1 MNNQR
6 ESLGSRLG
14 FILLS
19 AGCAIGVGN
28 VWKFPTV
35 TGENGGGF
43 FVLFYFLFLL
53 AMGIPVMTMEFSM
66 GRAARKSPVG
76 IYPAL
81 LPEKKGKP
89 FRGHGYV
96 CLAGNVLLMM
106 FYTSVTAWMLRY
118 FLYMLS
124 GKFNGMEQA
133 QVSGV
138 FGEMLQDPLAMVL
151 LVAFVVALGFFVCS
165 FNLQKGLEK
174 VSKFM
179 MLALL
184 AIMVLLAVNA
194 FTMEGAG
201 EGLAFYLLPNVVRWS

>member
-81 LPEKKGKP
+81 LPEKKGDYKIVHN
-89 FRGHGYV
+89 FL
-96 CLAGNVLLMM
+96 C
-106 FYTSVTAWMLRY
+106 TS
-118 FLYMLS
+118 F
-124 GKFNGMEQA
+124 
-133 QVSGV
+133 
-138 FGEMLQDPLAMVL
+138 
-151 LVAFVVALGFFVCS
+151 C
-165 FNLQKGLEK
+165 
-174 VSKFM
+174 
-179 MLALL
+179 
-184 AIMVLLAVNA
+184 
-194 FTMEGAG
+194 
-201 EGLAFYLLPNVVRWS
+201 